1 MYFYSLWR
9 METHTMAMK
18 FGRAHCEELKKLLSP
33 YQARDLY
40 TNEDGE
46 HYAQELTFLCEDQR
60 CRALLTPVGVY
71 MARKSK
77 RALHFRT
84 KDSHAS
90 DCDFLQPGASSGPSR
105 SPAGQEDDFK
115 PSDFPTELD
124 LSPCPRKGATG
135 GGETTTSGTYDE
147 TGSSGATS
155 TSGGSRRKTSTRTRY
170 LDLVVDCYLS
180 EDNASKNQLLTIAD
194 KTKTFSRFFKNI
206 QYFQDE
212 TGLIYHGLID
222 DLRLYAG
229 KGVGLRFTKLVWVD
243 KKRYR
248 IWAYVP
254 QERIDESRRRKAFLK
269 EIDELEKAIK
279 AGEQVHAFFV
289 GAYPLRSTVENR
301 DGSQFEVYRAE
312 LLSIDHLSLVFA
324 EPNRR

>member
-1 MYFYSLWR
+1 
-9 METHTMAMK
+9 MAMK
-18 FGRAHCEELKKLLSP
+18 FGRAHCEQLKKSLSP

-60 CRALLTPVGVY
+60 CRALLTPVGIY

-84 KDSHAS
+84 REEHAP
-90 DCDFLQPGASSGPSR
+90 DCDFLQPGASGGTSR
-105 SPAGQEDDFK
+105 SPAEQEDDFK

-124 LSPCPRKGATG
+124 LSPRPRKGAGG
-135 GGETTTSGTYDE
+135 GGETTTSGIDDE
-147 TGSSGATS
+147 TGTSGAAS
-155 TSGGSRRKTSTRTRY
+155 TRDGKMRKTSTRTRY

-180 EDNASKNQLLTIAD
+180 EDDASKNQLLTIAD
-194 KTKTFSRFFKNI
+194 KTKTFARFFKKI

-229 KGVGLRFTKLVWVD
+229 KGVGLRFAELVWVD

-248 IWAYVP
+248 VWAYVP
-254 QERIDESRRRKAFLK
+254 QERIEESRRRKAFLA

-301 DGSQFEVYRAE
+301 DGSQFEVYQAE

-324 EPNRR
+324 ESSQR